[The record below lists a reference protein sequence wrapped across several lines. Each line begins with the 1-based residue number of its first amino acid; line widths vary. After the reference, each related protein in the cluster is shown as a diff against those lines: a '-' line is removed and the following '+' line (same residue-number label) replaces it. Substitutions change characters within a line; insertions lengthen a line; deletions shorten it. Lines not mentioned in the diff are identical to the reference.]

1 MPASYTT
8 ARPIIRPD
16 TNGEPK
22 WNAKWSRAGR
32 QIWRTIGPA
41 WVEPDGSGGWRRRK
55 GRAAAGYLTE
65 NEAVAAM
72 LTLVA
77 EHDADQTRQEREA
90 EERRRRGATV
100 RELAAEWLEHVARV
114 KGAKPSTLTDYRSL
128 LAEPGVR
135 HRRGKGRTRGR
146 LMAAFGDRPVRQV
159 DVREVEQFLREL
171 DREGLSARNVN
182 KHRQVLSA
190 IFNYARRPT
199 TYALPSNP
207 VEGTDKRREAP
218 PTALDFYEPE
228 EIEALARAAHAGQHR
243 GLQPLQLPDEERAAR
258 AAEDAQDA
266 DLFRVLAYTGLR
278 LGEIVAL
285 RWADLDFNARR
296 LIVQRALSGETETTT
311 KAHRVRHVGLATPA
325 AEALARVAG
334 RGDFTGRDDYVF
346 CNRLGRRLDPSAI
359 RRRFKRAA
367 TSADLRPLKLHGLR
381 HGAGSLL
388 AREADAVAVQAF
400 LGHSKLTTTERY
412 MHAKARPDD
421 LARLDRAFA
430 PAGIAGEEADSRG
443 DVTPTGGGPGN
454 RDRST

>member
-1 MPASYTT
+1 MPAPRTT

-16 TNGEPK
+16 AKGEPK
-22 WNAKWSRAGR
+22 WNAKWSRGGR
-32 QIWRTIGPA
+32 QVWRTIGPA
-41 WVEPDGSGGWRRRK
+41 WMEFDGSGRWRRRK
-55 GRAAAGYLTE
+55 GRPAAGHLTE
-65 NEAVAAM
+65 QEAVAAM
-72 LTLVA
+72 LGLIA
-77 EHDADQTRQEREA
+77 EHDADQTRLERKA

-128 LAEPGVR
+128 LAEPGVP
-135 HRRGKGRTRGR
+135 HRRGNGRTHGR
-146 LMAAFGDRPVRQV
+146 LMAAFGDRPIREV
-159 DVREVEQFLREL
+159 DVREVDRFLRGL
-171 DREGLSARNVN
+171 DRDGLSARNVN
-182 KHRQVLSA
+182 KHRQALSA

-199 TYALPSNP
+199 SYAVAANP

-218 PTALDFYEPE
+218 PVALDFYEPE
-228 EIEALARAAHAGQHR
+228 EVEALARAAHSGKHR
-243 GLQPLQLPDEERAAR
+243 GQQPHDLPEGEPAFR

-266 DLFRVLAYTGLR
+266 ELFRVLAYTGIR
-278 LGEIVAL
+278 LGEAVAL
-285 RWADLDFNARR
+285 RWADVDFPSRR
-296 LIVQRALSGETETTT
+296 LIVQRALSGEVETTT

-325 AEALARVAG
+325 AEAFARLAG
-334 RGDFTGRDDYVF
+334 REDFIGRDEYVF

-367 TSADLRPLKLHGLR
+367 AAADLRPLKLHGLR

-430 PAGIAGEEADSRG
+430 PASI
-443 DVTPTGGGPGN
+443 DVRESHPSGKV
-454 RDRST
+454 